1 MKKHHYL
8 FKIFAAFSLIAASS
22 VVSNAQNPFG
32 EVYSL
37 PTGEADTDEYFA
49 ATGVAYGEVKLM
61 GELQIVALTNAQDI
75 VRQKMKHAYKGM
87 ILTYANTVSADSG
100 TRMFTNMERGG
111 GHVIDA
117 IVNDTNATGAPKFSA
132 VDDDGNVYCYIGV
145 RVSKREVI
153 DKIARYM
160 SEDEEL
166 KNHFKEEQFRN
177 SMERTFREY
186 RENN

>member
-8 FKIFAAFSLIAASS
+8 FKIFAAFSLIAASN

-32 EVYSL
+32 EVYPL

-49 ATGVAYGEVKLM
+49 ATGVAYGDVEKM
-61 GELQIVALTNAQDI
+61 GELQLAALANAQDI

-87 ILTYANTVSADSG
+87 IRNYANTISTDSG
-100 TRMFTNMERGG
+100 TRIFTYMEHGG
-111 GHVIDA
+111 EQVIDA

-132 VDDDGNVYCYIGV
+132 KDVKNNVYCYIGV

-160 SEDEEL
+160 SEYEEL

-177 SMERTFREY
+177 SMDRTFREY
-186 RENN
+186 RENE

>member
-22 VVSNAQNPFG
+22 AVSNAQNPFG

-49 ATGVAYGEVKLM
+49 ATGVAYGRVEQM
-61 GELQIVALTNAQDI
+61 GELQIVALTNAQNI

-87 ILTYANTVSADSG
+87 VRTYANTVGDDSG
-100 TRMFTNMERGG
+100 TKIFTYMEHGG
-111 GHVIDA
+111 EQVIDA

-132 VDDDGNVYCYIGV
+132 VDNKGNVYCYIGV
-145 RVSKREVI
+145 RVSKKEAI

-160 SEDEEL
+160 SENEEL
-166 KNHFKEEQFRN
+166 KNHFREEQFRN
-177 SMERTFREY
+177 SMDRTFREY